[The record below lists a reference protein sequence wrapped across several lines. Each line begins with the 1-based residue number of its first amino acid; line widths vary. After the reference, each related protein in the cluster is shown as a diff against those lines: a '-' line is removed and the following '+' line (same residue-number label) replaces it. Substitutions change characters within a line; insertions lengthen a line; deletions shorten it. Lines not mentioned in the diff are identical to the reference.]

1 MKHALQS
8 NWAGRPFSWNRLYR
22 TFLVTFPHCV
32 QTESTQHL
40 HCRVFRVMVML
51 LLLLFFT
58 QSKGGKS
65 IKRCVHGI
73 SCWGDDLSI
82 VMKKSGIPKSPKP
95 DGGTKKF
102 CETQPWKMKPESE
115 PYTWIL
121 ITFVYTK
128 NSTFMIPKPEFC
140 CPTTSLD
147 LSLGE
152 GER

>member
-1 MKHALQS
+1 MEFP
-8 NWAGRPFSWNRLYR
+8 AGEMIW
-22 TFLVTFPHCV
+22 V
-32 QTESTQHL
+32 
-40 HCRVFRVMVML
+40 
-51 LLLLFFT
+51 
-58 QSKGGKS
+58 
-65 IKRCVHGI
+65 
-73 SCWGDDLSI
+73 
-82 VMKKSGIPKSPKP
+82 VMKSGTQNLMGEQKN
-95 DGGTKKF
+95 

-128 NSTFMIPKPEFC
+128 NSTFMIPIPEFC